1 MHTPTIKETK
11 DSKLKCH
18 RANSLCSD
26 SGSVICNSSVGAK
39 VGIFVGREVGD
50 IVGTVVGK
58 LVGAGVGK
66 VFFPH
71 ADSNI
76 SLSFC
81 DASR

>member
-50 IVGTVVGK
+50 IVGDIVGTVVGA
-58 LVGAGVGK
+58 VDGSSIA
-66 VFFPH
+66 
-71 ADSNI
+71 SQ
-76 SLSFC
+76 SLKN
-81 DASR
+81 ANA